1 MRMRISELSR
11 RFDVSVTADYS
22 ELVNTFG
29 LTIKLGLTARQL
41 KSATYPSLGS
51 LLSDCRVCERN

>member
-51 LLSDCRVCERN
+51 LL